1 MSELKKNRFINII
14 HSGLKKINEKFEIID
29 IKKTNKSFIGNQ
41 LNPQMLKEFDK
52 ITDDN
57 YDSFYQIIENKSFLN
72 KIKVHTLDNKSKTL
86 NTVLRAKNNKLSE
99 EYAENKMF
107 YLYFN
112 IVLVEKFLESY
123 NKKLRRPHI
132 KKRLESILISSCSKQ
147 KTAFK
152 KCLGKYKNHIEV
164 IPMNNMENSIKNKCN
179 KENNDLNNC
188 LSFPTHLTLQSNS
201 GLNND
206 LKRII

>member
-1 MSELKKNRFINII
+1 M
-14 HSGLKKINEKFEIID
+14 
-29 IKKTNKSFIGNQ
+29 KKTNKSFIENQ
-41 LNPQMLKEFDK
+41 LNPHMLKQFEK

-57 YDSFYQIIENKSFLN
+57 YDSFYQIIGNKRFLN
-72 KIKVHTLDNKSKTL
+72 KIKVRTLDNKSKTL
-86 NTVLRAKNNKLSE
+86 NTVLLEKNNKLSE

-123 NKKLRRPHI
+123 NKKLRRSHI
-132 KKRLESILISSCSKQ
+132 RKRLESILTSNCSKP
-147 KTAFK
+147 KIAFK
-152 KCLGKYKNHIEV
+152 KCLGKYKNHIEI
-164 IPMNNMENSIKNKCN
+164 IPMSNMEKNIKNKC
-179 KENNDLNNC
+179 KTEQNNLNNC